1 MMTSVLARVD
11 RVKIPCIMAE
21 GQKYKLHMSLVQRT
35 GGEHWPSTCSLLLY
49 YGVLPGTN
57 DQMAFSNGTDNISPA
72 NDTYQFVIAHDR
84 NTLDLALTHK

>member
-1 MMTSVLARVD
+1 MLVKVD
-11 RVKIPCIMAE
+11 RVKILCIMEE
-21 GQKYKLHMSLVQRT
+21 GQKSKPSMALVQRT
-35 GGEHWPSTCSLLLY
+35 GGAHWPSTCSLFLY

-57 DQMAFSNGTDNISPA
+57 DQIAFSNGTDNISPA